1 VDAPAFEWG
10 RFYMPRLFSVNEGSI
25 TVAHDTDDGVILE
38 TRQDVSHII
47 EANKRK
53 FNESDGSFK
62 SFATHVATL
71 PLTVMDDLNRK
82 GVLRG
87 FKVIDE
93 KAFKAFLNHPD
104 NRFFRTHPGH
114 I

>member
-1 VDAPAFEWG
+1 
-10 RFYMPRLFSVNEGSI
+10 MPRLFSVNDNSI

-38 TRQDVSHII
+38 TRQDVSQII
-47 EANKRK
+47 EANKK
-53 FNESDGSFK
+53 QYNETANKYDDVI
-62 SFATHVATL
+62 THVARL
-71 PLTVMDDLNRK
+71 PLTVVDDLNRK
-82 GVLRG
+82 RVMQG
-87 FKVIDE
+87 FKVIYS